1 MNFKEDEQKIQQGQI
16 LRILHLFSNSGTVT
30 DGGFVWR
37 FLPYWIKMTI
47 PLLLLLFKLIIKL
60 IVIIRII
67 MTIVVVH
74 KIHLVFTVIELVSIS
89 HKSQFK
95 KTVSM
100 VPDFQ

>member
-1 MNFKEDEQKIQQGQI
+1 M
-16 LRILHLFSNSGTVT
+16 
-30 DGGFVWR
+30 WR

-89 HKSQFK
+89 HKSQFE